1 MILELLNL
9 HFSNSRSQ
17 DAHHKPG
24 GGDMYDY
31 HHLIINSASMQKKK
45 KSDSIY
51 RVIILK
57 CVQNSLS
64 PKAEIFIIIT
74 FKPTDLLESIGSINI
89 LTRDHYWL
97 ILSIQLS

>member
-1 MILELLNL
+1 MGRDLDHDLRTTEPPFLQ
-9 HFSNSRSQ
+9 FTFR

-45 KSDSIY
+45 KKSDSIY

-57 CVQNSLS
+57 YVQNLLPS
-64 PKAEIFIIIT
+64 KAEIFIILT
-74 FKPTDLLESIGSINI
+74 FKHTDLLESISSINI
-89 LTRDHYWL
+89 LTRDHY
-97 ILSIQLS
+97 

>member
-1 MILELLNL
+1 
-9 HFSNSRSQ
+9 
-17 DAHHKPG
+17 
-24 GGDMYDY
+24 
-31 HHLIINSASMQKKK
+31 MQKKK

-89 LTRDHYWL
+89 LTRDHY
-97 ILSIQLS
+97 